1 MALEP
6 DIKRADRV
14 SARKAQVLIVDDHPL
29 VRFGLRQLISDE
41 TSLEICGEAESP
53 AQALDLIA
61 SLNPDIVVVDISL
74 KDGNGIALIKDA
86 KARFESLKMIV
97 YSMHDEFLF
106 AERALR
112 AGALGYVNKRK
123 ASESIVVAILQVL
136 GGKIVVS
143 ERVTE
148 RMLSRVVA
156 SGQQPG
162 IAPIASLSDRELEVF
177 ELLGQGLT
185 MGQIAEHL
193 HRSIKTIETYRERIK
208 RKLSLDAPNE
218 LIRRATQWVVD
229 GD

>member
-1 MALEP
+1 
-6 DIKRADRV
+6 
-14 SARKAQVLIVDDHPL
+14 
-29 VRFGLRQLISDE
+29 
-41 TSLEICGEAESP
+41 
-53 AQALDLIA
+53 
-61 SLNPDIVVVDISL
+61 
-74 KDGNGIALIKDA
+74 
-86 KARFESLKMIV
+86 
-97 YSMHDEFLF
+97 
-106 AERALR
+106 
-112 AGALGYVNKRK
+112 LGYVNKRK

>member
-1 MALEP
+1 VALEP
-6 DIKRADRV
+6 DIKKADRV
-14 SARKAQVLIVDDHPL
+14 SVRKAQVLIVDDHPL